1 MFKKPIYVD
10 YKHEIIIQ
18 SYLDIIFVSIKE
30 LVGSDESKLKE
41 FIDVANIIIEH
52 HNNYRTATNEGNYL
66 DFMSIIPTNFTAMLN
81 GFLTGIENKD
91 NAGSVRIYKQILTD
105 YAYRVVKDL
114 EHIKLMR
121 DWNL

>member
-1 MFKKPIYVD
+1 
-10 YKHEIIIQ
+10 
-18 SYLDIIFVSIKE
+18 
-30 LVGSDESKLKE
+30 
-41 FIDVANIIIEH
+41 
-52 HNNYRTATNEGNYL
+52 
-66 DFMSIIPTNFTAMLN
+66 MSIIPTNFTAMLN

-121 DWNL
+121 D